1 MGFKNVYH
9 YHGGIGEKGKDIVMW
24 KADNTGERENYAVVA
39 KVGKITAAVGT
50 RKGSAGEVSDQI
62 RQCFNHPF
70 IDKTSGGPMS
80 VHRVVVAASGH
91 IGKDS
96 IEAINGLI
104 KEHSRYIKYYS
115 GDEIKKLSERYL
127 PRHALGLMDRG
138 YSMLS
143 NQVPELDLS
152 VTKFASG
159 LQFNFRPKAEGGPPP
174 KLSFRVSFDSS
185 KISKQLKQ
193 DINRFHKEG
202 GILSIPDSSISDFKL
217 PIPPETLGMLDQ
229 PVIKDLI
236 FTQHVRPLGNF
247 RLERVIDGKTVSLE
261 GVELAVLQSGSTKAK
276 IGTRDQDKNGFKI
289 VLDINKNQSANF
301 TFTLDIQGVNAVQ
314 AHRAAEFAVALTKPG
329 TLRLVHTSTS
339 IEFGAASG
347 AVSRLNI
354 QPSFVELLSL

>member
-1 MGFKNVYH
+1 
-9 YHGGIGEKGKDIVMW
+9 
-24 KADNTGERENYAVVA
+24 
-39 KVGKITAAVGT
+39 
-50 RKGSAGEVSDQI
+50 
-62 RQCFNHPF
+62 
-70 IDKTSGGPMS
+70 
-80 VHRVVVAASGH
+80 
-91 IGKDS
+91 
-96 IEAINGLI
+96 
-104 KEHSRYIKYYS
+104 
-115 GDEIKKLSERYL
+115 
-127 PRHALGLMDRG
+127 
-138 YSMLS
+138 
-143 NQVPELDLS
+143 
-152 VTKFASG
+152 
-159 LQFNFRPKAEGGPPP
+159 
-174 KLSFRVSFDSS
+174 
-185 KISKQLKQ
+185 
-193 DINRFHKEG
+193 
-202 GILSIPDSSISDFKL
+202 
-217 PIPPETLGMLDQ
+217 MLDQ

-354 QPSFVELLSL
+354 QPSFVELLLTTFAARKRSNKNCYRHRFKPRIY